1 MRYSDHRLPHW
12 VEVLLGA
19 AFLLVVAQ
27 AILVE
32 CGVWRELCAAARAL
46 VGLLRGRL
54 P

>member
-1 MRYSDHRLPHW
+1 MYSRHRLPHW

-19 AFLLVVAQ
+19 AILLVVAQ
-27 AILVE
+27 AVLVE
-32 CGVWRELCAAARAL
+32 CGVWRELCAAGQAL

>member
-19 AFLLVVAQ
+19 AILLVVAQ

-32 CGVWRELCAAARAL
+32 CGVWRELCAAGWAL
-46 VGLLRGRL
+46 MDLVCGRL